1 MTFFGGYAPCK
12 GAEKFFKE
20 SLRNKEVFKMC
31 EVYKRTILQSHNDRE
46 TQQHVV
52 SLVSAGSALGG
63 RDYDTDWW
71 RKTKGTWK
79 FIEKGHVV
87 LLYTICIHIFSVS
100 VGPASEWGGCCFGR
114 TSHLGPGSGGGKLRR
129 QTTGKFDRNLFVCWK
144 IHLTA
149 RWMFQPMIFLR
160 FAESWRLP
168 IGSWNEMK
176 LPST

>member
-63 RDYDTDWW
+63 RDYDTD
-71 RKTKGTWK
+71 
-79 FIEKGHVV
+79 
-87 LLYTICIHIFSVS
+87 
-100 VGPASEWGGCCFGR
+100 
-114 TSHLGPGSGGGKLRR
+114 
-129 QTTGKFDRNLFVCWK
+129 
-144 IHLTA
+144 
-149 RWMFQPMIFLR
+149 
-160 FAESWRLP
+160 
-168 IGSWNEMK
+168 
-176 LPST
+176 